1 MNFQGNGKSN
11 QVNLE
16 FPTLLHMGRR
26 KIVTGGPEDS
36 YAIVWKAN
44 NRHRTS
50 AIKRIRLRYSEDERA
65 SKLGS
70 AETLRVLKPSW
81 RRVGGTEEVRNINL
95 VGLCLCLCSGGFK
108 KKYVYVQEIQT
119 FPVFVLTFFLFE

>member
-50 AIKRIRLRYSEDERA
+50 PIKRIRLRYSEDERA
-65 SKLGS
+65 SKLGLLI
-70 AETLRVLKPSW
+70 EPQLMRTLHQRKYKPI
-81 RRVGGTEEVRNINL
+81 RTL
-95 VGLCLCLCSGGFK
+95 L
-108 KKYVYVQEIQT
+108 Q
-119 FPVFVLTFFLFE
+119 